1 MSSTFASMK
10 KNRGSQLGKL
20 REQVQKLETPQEG
33 GIDNRYWRPE
43 LDKAGNGSAVIRFLP
58 SPQGEDSSFVRLWEH
73 AFQGPGGWYIE
84 RSLSTLGQPDPVGE
98 YNGELWAKGVE
109 SLKDQVRKQK
119 RTLRYVANI
128 YVVKHTARPE
138 DEGKVFLYKFG
149 KKIFDKL
156 KDKMQPEFEGEEAM
170 DPFNLWEGANF
181 KLRIRKVENYPNY
194 DKSEFDSPSPLFED
208 DEKMEAIWK
217 QEHSLKEI
225 LDPKNFKSYD
235 ELKIRLHRVLKLGAN
250 PQQVAEETASA
261 GPAADQSPPWEEPK
275 DSGDTLS
282 FFKQLADKD

>member
-1 MSSTFASMK
+1 MLF
-10 KNRGSQLGKL
+10 RSQLGKL

-119 RTLRYVANI
+119 RTLRYVLTFMLLSI
-128 YVVKHTARPE
+128 LLVQKTKGRYSYT
-138 DEGKVFLYKFG
+138 
-149 KKIFDKL
+149 
-156 KDKMQPEFEGEEAM
+156 
-170 DPFNLWEGANF
+170 
-181 KLRIRKVENYPNY
+181 
-194 DKSEFDSPSPLFED
+194 
-208 DEKMEAIWK
+208 
-217 QEHSLKEI
+217 SLVRRFSI
-225 LDPKNFKSYD
+225 S
-235 ELKIRLHRVLKLGAN
+235 
-250 PQQVAEETASA
+250 
-261 GPAADQSPPWEEPK
+261 
-275 DSGDTLS
+275 
-282 FFKQLADKD
+282 